1 MRVSEVSLRYARA
14 LYDAAKA
21 TGSTDKAFAELREVA
36 KAFESDAAIR
46 EFILS
51 PVVAPDQKVAALK
64 SLSGKLTDVISNTL
78 LLLAEKNRLGI
89 FSELVSAY
97 EQIIDEDHGVT
108 RGVVTSAAPLGADA
122 RKRIEETAAKTT
134 GKKVILSFKE
144 DPTLL
149 GGMVAQVGGWTFDD
163 TLETHLTRMN
173 EKLNRSTH

>member
-14 LYDAAKA
+14 LYEAAKA
-21 TGSTDKAFAELREVA
+21 AGTADRAFGELRELA
-36 KAFESDAAIR
+36 KAIESDTAVR
-46 EFILS
+46 DFILS
-51 PVVAPDQKVAALK
+51 PVVGPEKKIAALK
-64 SLSGKLTDVISNTL
+64 ALSGKLSETVFNTM